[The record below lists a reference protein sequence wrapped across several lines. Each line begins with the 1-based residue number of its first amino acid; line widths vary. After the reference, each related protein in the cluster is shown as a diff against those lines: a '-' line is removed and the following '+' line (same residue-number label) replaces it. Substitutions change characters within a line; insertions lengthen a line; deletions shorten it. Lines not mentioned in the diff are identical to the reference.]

1 MSTVTVELDI
11 RQIEAAIKR
20 LKPEEKIRL
29 VENLEKETWPDRF
42 KALLKRIDRKSDKY
56 PISEQ
61 EINRV
66 CEEIR
71 HKRHAHRSH

>member
-1 MSTVTVELDI
+1 MSTVTVEVDI
-11 RQIEAAIKR
+11 RQIEAAIRR
-20 LKPEEKIRL
+20 LKTQDKIKL

-42 KALLKRIDRKSDKY
+42 KALMERIDRKSAKH

-66 CEEIR
+66 CQTVR
-71 HKRHAHRSH
+71 HKRYAHRSH